1 MSRSFFPRYA
11 LAALLSLLAAV
22 SLAAQDFDYGDVELS
37 PAELYDEALQHL
49 YGLDGYKANRPNA
62 MSRLKKAAERGF
74 APAHNML
81 GLLYLQGNGFF
92 ASPRKALRSFEQAA
106 NLGDALGKYN
116 AAYSYL
122 TGRGTTVNNRKA
134 EELLLAVVDESTTQ
148 NLSPEAFGTVRN
160 ARASAYFFLGLIYS
174 DEDDK
179 EFFDDKKATEMFI
192 EADALNEP
200 AAAMILAIRY
210 ARGDGVEQDQEKS
223 ISYLDRYKLAAVNE
237 LHNSY
242 SQTYFQG
249 MDRQAINQ
257 SLNQL
262 VANYEDKMSK
272 RIQSMQTSFG
282 ISLLDEEDL
291 FDPAQAFIWLEPVA
305 VKENPLACSRLATL
319 YYRGE
324 GTEQDLAKAREL
336 LELAY
341 KQNTMAKYNLGIML
355 AKGEGGPADPERAT
369 TLFDRAAKNS
379 WYPAIHYKTPAE
391 ANFITER
398 DALKLVTAE
407 ADKKDPD
414 ALYCLGR
421 CKLFGLGLDSDFET
435 AKALI
440 LQAAELGN
448 AQARYFYGVYI
459 AKDFAWLGATEEDK
473 AIQAAADADYPPA
486 IHHLGQKAERAARY
500 KIAIERYQKAAELG
514 HTASLYKLGKFYR
527 DANGVPRD
535 YAKALDYFQ
544 QAAELDD
551 PIGNLNLG
559 LAYEYGHGVKIDA
572 RKAYQLYQE
581 ALDLGSYYAE
591 FAIGNLL
598 ASGKLG
604 ERVWEEAIP
613 HWEEAAEYGIRDALI
628 RLGDA
633 YRDGTGVPQ
642 NISMADNYYTKSAR
656 LSYYPDERTNLRS
669 WILGL
674 RFPDEVRSS
683 PTAILDI
690 RAQELGGYPLA
701 GYELAFMNLNGIGF
715 KQNDKKAYKKFLK
728 SAKLVGRELKTRL
741 GDSFQKYYSPTE
753 ELQDRQIPVTAEDEE
768 LLNAGIESC
777 YQVANLLLNEKIN
790 KASAEDSLAWF
801 KTAAKLGHEK
811 AQFELGKLYLNGKY
825 VATDKDEGWRWI
837 LESATL
843 LPAAKHFAA
852 ARYFDGTHPSLGR
865 EKAVELLR
873 SAATA
878 GLQESLDLLKQ
889 EGIPLDPDSV
899 PPPSKIDPEHK
910 GEDDGFDGAIDLD
923 VA

>member
-11 LAALLSLLAAV
+11 LAALLSLIAAA

-369 TLFDRAAKNS
+369 TLYDRAAKNS
-379 WYPAIHYKTPAE
+379 WYPAIHYKNPAE

-421 CKLFGLGLDSDFET
+421 RKLFGLGLDSDFEA

-459 AKDFAWLGATEEDK
+459 AKDFAWLGASEEDK
-473 AIQAAADADYPPA
+473 AIQAAADAGYPPA
-486 IHHLGQKAERAARY
+486 IHHLGQKAENGGRY
-500 KIAIERYQKAAELG
+500 KVALEQYQKAAELG

-551 PIGNLNLG
+551 PIGTLNLG

-604 ERVWEEAIP
+604 ERVWDEAIA
-613 HWEEAAEYGIRDALI
+613 HWEQAAEYRIQNALI

-633 YRDGTGVPQ
+633 YHDGTGVPQ
-642 NISMADNYYTKSAR
+642 NRATAISYYHKASR
-656 LSYYPDERTNLRS
+656 LSYYGDPKADLRWRVLSHKYPDENGKRPPVL
-669 WILGL
+669 I
-674 RFPDEVRSS
+674 
-683 PTAILDI
+683 DI
-690 RAQELGGYPLA
+690 RIQETTGYPLA
-701 GYELAFMNLNGIGF
+701 GYELAFMNLEGVGL
-715 KQNDKKAYKKFLK
+715 KQNAQKAYSKFLK
-728 SAKLVGRELKTRL
+728 TAKLL
-741 GDSFQKYYSPTE
+741 GANLQTQLGADFSKYYGNTADLEP
-753 ELQDRQIPVTAEDEE
+753 PVAPVDFDDEE
-768 LLNAGIESC
+768 LRNAALESC
-777 YQVANLLLNEKIN
+777 YQIAQLIHTGKI
-790 KASAEDSLAWF
+790 KKTKPEDSVAWF

-878 GLQESLDLLKQ
+878 GLQDSLDLLKQ